1 MGDRRRPQAPV
12 LTRQDGSLT
21 VEAALLIPLI
31 LVVALA
37 CFEVVAVVS
46 VRLEMV
52 AAAREGA
59 RVAATV
65 PAPERAVE
73 AVRETLGGDLG
84 DRARVTVRRSAVVGS
99 PAVVA
104 VAVVQPLR
112 TPLLSAI
119 RVPIRVEATMRVER

>member
-1 MGDRRRPQAPV
+1 V
-12 LTRQDGSLT
+12 
-21 VEAALLIPLI
+21 
-31 LVVALA
+31 
-37 CFEVVAVVS
+37 
-46 VRLEMV
+46 
-52 AAAREGA
+52 GA
-59 RVAATV
+59 GGGATV

-84 DRARVTVRRSAVVGS
+84 ARARVTVRRSAVVGS

-104 VAVVQPLR
+104 VAVVLPLR